1 MTQTQP
7 NMAAMMQIQ
16 AELAMRI
23 FAIGARTTLET
34 CDAIAIEIDA
44 IRRIAQANG
53 LYPAAAVAQA
63 VESALGRGERGPLID
78 GWLAI
83 LRDAVGCERHDAA
96 ACETYAAACSVRL
109 SA

>member
-1 MTQTQP
+1 MTQGQ
-7 NMAAMMQIQ
+7 AMVQIQ
-16 AELAMRI
+16 AELAQRI
-23 FAIGARTTLET
+23 FAIGARTGHDTRGS
-34 CDAIAIEIDA
+34 IAIEIDA
-44 IRRIAQANG
+44 IRRIARANG

-63 VESALGRGERGPLID
+63 LEAALGRGERGPLID

-96 ACETYAAACSVRL
+96 ACETFAAACSVRL

>member
-1 MTQTQP
+1 MTQVQP
-7 NMAAMMQIQ
+7 TVQIQ
-16 AELAMRI
+16 AELAARV
-23 FAIGARTTLET
+23 FAIGARTNRDPTG
-34 CDAIAIEIDA
+34 AIATEIDA
-44 IRRIAQANG
+44 IRRIARANG

-63 VESALGRGERGPLID
+63 LESALGRGERGPLID

-96 ACETYAAACSVRL
+96 ACETFAAACSVRL